1 MATVIPDYPSNAD
14 HPKKKPE
21 KKRMEKIT
29 TCEVKTTK
37 HSTSNSLWE
46 CFAPIIAD
54 AFIPTLKDA
63 LVSIVTNG
71 INIAVYGDSG
81 PSNSSSRPVSS
92 ISYGHT
98 NYSRIST
105 DRKTG
110 GRPSTQT
117 RNRQNFD
124 DLIFETRGEAQIVLD
139 ELKNAI
145 DTYGCVTVLDA
156 YDLCGQDAPYTS
168 DKYGWM
174 DLENAYIER
183 NRQGYVIR
191 FPRAV
196 PID

>member
-14 HPKKKPE
+14 HPKKHPE

-29 TCEVKTTK
+29 TGKVATTK
-37 HSTSNSLWE
+37 HSASNS
-46 CFAPIIAD
+46 IIEFLTPVIVD
-54 AFIPTLKDA
+54 AIVPTLKDA

-71 INIAVYGDSG
+71 INILIYGDSESTG
-81 PSNSSSRPVSS
+81 SSRPVSS
-92 ISYGHT
+92 ISYGRT

-105 DRKTG
+105 DRKNG
-110 GRPSTQT
+110 GRPNTQT
-117 RNRQNFD
+117 RSRQNFD

-139 ELKNAI
+139 ELMNAI
-145 DTYGCVTVLDA
+145 EQYGVVTVLDA
-156 YDLCGQDAPYTS
+156 YDLCGQTAPYTS

-174 DLENAYIER
+174 NLENAYIER
-183 NRQGYVIR
+183 NRQGYIIR

>member
-14 HPKKKPE
+14 HPKKQPDR
-21 KKRMEKIT
+21 KRMEKIT
-29 TCEVKTTK
+29 TGTVKTTK
-37 HSTSNSLWE
+37 HSASNSVVEFL
-46 CFAPIIAD
+46 APVIAD
-54 AFIPTLKDA
+54 AIVPTLKDA

-71 INIAVYGDSG
+71 INILIYGDSG
-81 PSNSSSRPVSS
+81 NSSSSRPISS
-92 ISYGHT
+92 ISYGRT

-110 GRPSTQT
+110 GRPNTQS
-117 RNRQNFD
+117 RSRQNFD
-124 DLIFETRGEAQIVLD
+124 DLMFESRGEAQIVLD
-139 ELKNAI
+139 ELRNVI
-145 DTYGCVTVLDA
+145 QTYGVVTVLDA

-168 DKYGWM
+168 EKYGWM
-174 DLENAYIER
+174 NLDNAYIER

>member
-14 HPKKKPE
+14 HPKKQPE

-29 TCEVKTTK
+29 TGKVATTR
-37 HSTSNSLWE
+37 HSASNS
-46 CFAPIIAD
+46 IIEFLTPVIVD
-54 AFIPTLKDA
+54 AIVPTLKDA

-71 INIAVYGDSG
+71 INILIYGDSE
-81 PSNSSSRPVSS
+81 STASSRPVSS
-92 ISYGHT
+92 ISYGRT

-105 DRKTG
+105 DRKNG
-110 GRPSTQT
+110 GRPNTQT
-117 RNRQNFD
+117 RSRQNFD

-145 DTYGCVTVLDA
+145 EQYGVVTVLDA
-156 YDLCGQDAPYTS
+156 YDLCGQTAPYTS

-174 DLENAYIER
+174 NLDNAYIER
-183 NRQGYVIR
+183 NRQGYIIR

>member
-1 MATVIPDYPSNAD
+1 
-14 HPKKKPE
+14 
-21 KKRMEKIT
+21 MEKIT
-29 TCEVKTTK
+29 TGKVATTK
-37 HSTSNSLWE
+37 HSASNS
-46 CFAPIIAD
+46 IIEFLTPVIVD
-54 AFIPTLKDA
+54 AIVPTLKDA

-71 INIAVYGDSG
+71 INILIYGDSESTG
-81 PSNSSSRPVSS
+81 SSRPVSS
-92 ISYGHT
+92 ISYGRT

-110 GRPSTQT
+110 GRPNTQT
-117 RNRQNFD
+117 RSRQNFD

-145 DTYGCVTVLDA
+145 EQYGVVTVLDA
-156 YDLCGQDAPYTS
+156 YDLCGQTAPYTS

-174 DLENAYIER
+174 NLDNAYIER

>member
-29 TCEVKTTK
+29 TGEVHTTK
-37 HSTSNSLWE
+37 HGATNTVVEILT
-46 CFAPIIAD
+46 PIFID
-54 AFIPTLKDA
+54 AVLPTLKDA
-63 LVSIVTNG
+63 CVSIITNG
-71 INIAVYGDSG
+71 INILMYGDSG
-81 PSNSSSRPVSS
+81 SSSPSRPVSS
-92 ISYGHT
+92 ISYGRT

-110 GRPSTQT
+110 VRPTTQT
-117 RNRQNFD
+117 SNRNRFD

-139 ELKNAI
+139 ELRNAI

-168 DKYGWM
+168 DKYGWTN
-174 DLENAYIER
+174 LENAYIER
-183 NRQGYVIR
+183 IRQGYVIR